1 MYKYVIKR
9 ILLMI
14 PVLLGISFV
23 VFFLMDLTPGTPAD
37 IIMGDL
43 ATSEAKAALNES
55 LGWNRPF
62 IQRFLDYIM
71 GVFRGDFGSSYVSG
85 LPVFE
90 ELFSRFPTT
99 FQLALYSMILASL
112 IGIPLGIACAVKQY
126 SLIDSCS
133 TIFALIFISIP
144 TFWLGLM
151 MIILFSVQ
159 LHWLPP
165 NGSETLAHFIMPAI
179 TCAGT
184 TLATLIRMTRS
195 TMLEVIRQDYIRTAR
210 AKGQTEYQTI
220 VRHALGNALIPIVT
234 IVGLEFGS
242 LLGGAVLT
250 ESVFAIPGIGK
261 YMVDA
266 ITNRNYPVIMG
277 GVAILAFIFSICNLV
292 IDVLY
297 AYIDP
302 RMKSQY
308 STKKRKAEVTE

>member
-9 ILLMI
+9 VLLMI

-165 NGSETLAHFIMPAI
+165 NASETLAHFIMPAI

-195 TMLEVIRQDYIRTAR
+195 TMLEVIRQDYIRTAY
-210 AKGQTEYQTI
+210 AKGATKGRVI
-220 VRHALGNALIPIVT
+220 VNHALQNAFIPIIT
-234 IVGLEFGS
+234 IVGVNFGYM
-242 LLGGAVLT
+242 LGGAVIT
-250 ESVFAIPGIGK
+250 ENVFGMSGIGNLLLSSIRSK
-261 YMVDA
+261 DIPMV
-266 ITNRNYPVIMG
+266 MG
-277 GVAILAFIFSICNLV
+277 GVLIVAVMFSIVNLLLD
-292 IDVLY
+292 ICY
-297 AYIDP
+297 AYVDP
-302 RMKSQY
+302 RVKAQY
-308 STKKRKAEVTE
+308 KKGGA

>member
-195 TMLEVIRQDYIRTAR
+195 TMLEVIRQDYIRTAY
-210 AKGQTEYQTI
+210 AKGAAKGRVI
-220 VRHALGNALIPIVT
+220 VKHALQNAFIPIIT
-234 IVGLEFGS
+234 IVGVNFGYM
-242 LLGGAVLT
+242 LGGAVIT
-250 ESVFAIPGIGK
+250 ENVFGMSGIGNLLLSSIRSK
-261 YMVDA
+261 DIPMV
-266 ITNRNYPVIMG
+266 MG
-277 GVAILAFIFSICNLV
+277 GVLIVAVMFSIVNLHPE
-292 IDVLY
+292 
-297 AYIDP
+297 AQP
-302 RMKSQY
+302 GKGSP
-308 STKKRKAEVTE
+308 

>member
-62 IQRFLDYIM
+62 IQRFLAYIM

-195 TMLEVIRQDYIRTAR
+195 TMLEVIRQDYIRTAY
-210 AKGQTEYQTI
+210 AKGAAKGRVI
-220 VRHALGNALIPIVT
+220 VKHALQNAFIPIIT
-234 IVGLEFGS
+234 IVGVNFGYM
-242 LLGGAVLT
+242 LGGAVIT
-250 ESVFAIPGIGK
+250 ENVFGMSGIGNLLLSSIRSK
-261 YMVDA
+261 DIPMV
-266 ITNRNYPVIMG
+266 MG
-277 GVAILAFIFSICNLV
+277 GVLIVAVMFSIVNLLLD
-292 IDVLY
+292 ICY
-297 AYIDP
+297 AYVDP
-302 RMKSQY
+302 RVKAQY
-308 STKKRKAEVTE
+308 KKGGA

>member
-133 TIFALIFISIP
+133 TIFALIFIP

-195 TMLEVIRQDYIRTAR
+195 TMLEVIRQDYIRTAY
-210 AKGQTEYQTI
+210 AKGAAKGRVI
-220 VRHALGNALIPIVT
+220 VKHALQNAFIPIIT
-234 IVGLEFGS
+234 IVGVNFGYM
-242 LLGGAVLT
+242 LGGAVIT
-250 ESVFAIPGIGK
+250 ENVFGMSGIGNLLLSSIRSK
-261 YMVDA
+261 DIPMV
-266 ITNRNYPVIMG
+266 MG
-277 GVAILAFIFSICNLV
+277 GVLIVAVMFSIVNLLLD
-292 IDVLY
+292 ICY
-297 AYIDP
+297 AYVDP
-302 RMKSQY
+302 RVKAQY
-308 STKKRKAEVTE
+308 KKGGA